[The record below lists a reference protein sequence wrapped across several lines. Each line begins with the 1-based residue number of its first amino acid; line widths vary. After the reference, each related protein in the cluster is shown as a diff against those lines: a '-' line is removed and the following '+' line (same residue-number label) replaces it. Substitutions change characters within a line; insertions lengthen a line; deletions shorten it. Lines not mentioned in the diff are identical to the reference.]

1 MIKTMY
7 APIQTIDGDI
17 NTFGT
22 NAFATRQECVDWL
35 AVMFEED
42 LKEGEF
48 MDMEDC
54 ANDIKSK
61 IDEMRKKLA
70 DSNLFVNDVSEYAV
84 VEIDIIDEAFAK
96 AEEKIKDKE

>member
-1 MIKTMY
+1 MKTMY

-17 NTFGT
+17 HTFGA

-35 AVMFEED
+35 AAMFEDD

-54 ANDIKSK
+54 TDDIKSK
-61 IDEMRKKLA
+61 IDEMREKLA
-70 DSNLFVNDVSEYAV
+70 DSNLFVDDVSEYTV
-84 VEIDIIDEAFAK
+84 VEIDILDKAFAEAK
-96 AEEKIKDKE
+96 EKIEDRE